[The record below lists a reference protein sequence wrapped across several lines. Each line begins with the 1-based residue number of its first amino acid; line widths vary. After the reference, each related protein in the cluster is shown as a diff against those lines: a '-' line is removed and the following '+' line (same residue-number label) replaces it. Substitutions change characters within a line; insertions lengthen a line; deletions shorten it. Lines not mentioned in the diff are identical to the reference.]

1 MGSISV
7 EAEDAKRNN
16 PESNNNGSPTPSR
29 EGDSL
34 NSVEEAA
41 TASDSCSGRTV
52 VSRNSIVEIPNAI
65 HSWSGQMAIARN
77 PSVHRP
83 SWADMWAGA
92 RSRRSAL
99 LPPSSDSSSRRSWR
113 LSFSVS
119 KRRQD
124 GILPVTGSNAGW
136 RSQFS
141 FLNRRKDVQDQGS
154 GSHKTNI
161 RLLKCFMHNW
171 FSKKNRGS
179 TGPVV
184 PLDSHST
191 ASHHRDFNI
200 KDIHKAT
207 NKFNPTSLL
216 GQGWCSAVYTGMLKV
231 GNLKEPTLVV
241 IKRTRKPVCSP
252 HDASEFRFQTAI
264 STLRLLDDPNL
275 VKLYG
280 YLDYK
285 NERIFILEYIQHG
298 NLREHLDGVYGIFLG
313 FLTRLTIAI
322 DVASAIS
329 YLHTY
334 FDGHPIVHGNIK
346 SSNILITEDNRAK
359 VSDYGFA
366 YAFNDRV
373 IDVSSHIFGG
383 YLDPVYTDTYIFTE
397 KSDVYAFGVLLVEL
411 MSGRPPIDPDSR
423 PEERITAKW
432 VMAKLAENNVSV
444 ALDPQLPALEVNHKA
459 LKEIFNLA
467 RDCLTPVGQDR
478 PNTTTC
484 LLTLI
489 KIKANYE
496 QAIQSLPRVFS
507 SASTAERD
515 RERLLRHRCFY
526 V

>member
-184 PLDSHST
+184 PLDSPNFQFEEDST

-334 FDGHPIVHGNIK
+334 FD
-346 SSNILITEDNRAK
+346 
-359 VSDYGFA
+359 
-366 YAFNDRV
+366 
-373 IDVSSHIFGG
+373 
-383 YLDPVYTDTYIFTE
+383 E